1 MRPRQTDS
9 QATQRRDTM
18 SAAHD
23 IPILD
28 PAGGSQKKGELKL
41 YPIRDAWF
49 QEIEE
54 ADARANTEARWQIR
68 EACEYEYAL
77 PDGQRFAKGGK
88 THPVVSESERK
99 PNEGRIRPGNYVGRL
114 KLEVVS
120 SEDGH
125 GIGFVE
131 LESTSVKMEY
141 RADYR
146 RMLTDLAE
154 KSAELLMSSEE
165 FVFQKYGVDYSAD
178 AETLYQQFAFAK
190 SLIVSDNFDAAIAKI
205 CSSPIRAM
213 RSEMESVPMT
223 RLRHLS
229 GRDVRR
235 FASADNRMKLP
246 PRHSF
251 TMRTGIPSVPCTL
264 SSDVRKETAD
274 VPENR
279 FVKFA
284 LEGFLDFLRDISIL
298 PQASTS
304 LREEA
309 SALADTLEHRLNDP
323 LFRELSRLD
332 RMPLSS
338 PALQRREG
346 YREILRAWLM
356 FESAAKLAWSGG
368 EDVYDGGKRNVAT
381 LYEYWAFFKLLD
393 IVSGVFDME
402 KKDLDQLIV
411 SDKGRLELSLRQGK
425 SMVFRGRYAPRDG
438 SRELKIQFTYNKT
451 FRFVDNI
458 ERQGSWTVDMR
469 PDYTLS
475 IWPWPYARIEDAEKI
490 DAVVHIHFDAKY
502 KIDKFLEIF
511 GDTPSGA
518 QASEAADA
526 ALNKIR
532 DEEARG
538 EYKRGDLLKMH
549 SYNDA
554 IRRTYGS
561 YILYPGDKDDPK
573 RRYREIIPGI
583 GAFKLRPGN
592 DEPDGAGAI
601 KTFIRKVTVSLQNRL
616 TQRERLSIY
625 GHRVHKDSSAA
636 LPMAARSISLPVMNS
651 RGELF
656 VPADEPVLIGYFHAG
671 NLDWIK
677 KNGYNFRVGLKNGS
691 LGLGYEELKADYL
704 LLHSGSTVTSLLFRI
719 DKEKPPK
726 LMSKSDLIRLGYPS
740 TPSGDAY
747 LLFKLFEIKDGEP
760 LYGMTCDISKLS
772 QYAGGRASSHPLTV
786 TFHDLMLHAIVSA

>member
-1 MRPRQTDS
+1 
-9 QATQRRDTM
+9 M
-18 SAAHD
+18 STTHV
-23 IPILD
+23 IPILG
-28 PAGGSQKKGELKL
+28 ATGGLPTKWELKL
-41 YPIRDAWF
+41 FPIRNAWF
-49 QEIEE
+49 QEIGD
-54 ADARANTEARWQIR
+54 ADARANAEARWQIR
-68 EACEYEYAL
+68 EASEYEYEL

-88 THPVVSESERK
+88 MHPVVSESERK

-120 SEDGH
+120 SEDGR

-131 LESTSVKMEY
+131 LESTSVKMGY

-165 FVFQKYGVDYSAD
+165 FVFQKYEVDCSAD

-213 RSEMESVPMT
+213 RFKMESVPIT
-223 RLRHLS
+223 RLRRLS
-229 GRDVRR
+229 GRDVRC
-235 FASADNRMKLP
+235 FVSADSRMKLP
-246 PRHSF
+246 AGHSF
-251 TMRTGIPSVPCTL
+251 MTRTGIPSVPCAL
-264 SSDVRKETAD
+264 SSGVRKETVD

-284 LEGFLDFLRDISIL
+284 IEGILDFLRDISIL
-298 PQASTS
+298 PQASNS

-309 SALADTLEHRLNDP
+309 SALADTLECRLNDP

-332 RMPLSS
+332 RMPFTS

-393 IVSGVFDME
+393 IVSDVFDME

-411 SDKGRLELSLRQGK
+411 RDKGRLELSLRQGK
-425 SMVFRGRYAPRDG
+425 SMSFRGRYTPGDG
-438 SRELKIQFTYNKT
+438 SRELKVQFAYNKT

-502 KIDKFLEIF
+502 KIDRFLDIF
-511 GDTPSGA
+511 GNTSNGV
-518 QASEAADA
+518 QGSEAADA
-526 ALNKIR
+526 ALNRIR

-601 KTFIRKVTVSLQNRL
+601 KTFIRKVAISLQNRL
-616 TQRERLSIY
+616 TQRERMSIY
-625 GHRVHKDSSAA
+625 GYRVHKDMSAA
-636 LPMAARSISLPVMNS
+636 LPMAARSISLPVVNS

-671 NLDWIK
+671 CLDWIK
-677 KNGYNFRVGLKNGS
+677 RNGYNFRVGLKNGA

-704 LLHSGSTVTSLLFRI
+704 LLHSEAIITNLLFRI
-719 DKEKPPK
+719 DKENPPR
-726 LMSKSDLIRLGYPS
+726 LVSRSDLIHLGYPKA
-740 TPSGDAY
+740 PSGDEY
-747 LLFKLFEIKDGEP
+747 LLLKLAEIKDGEP
-760 LYGMTCDISKLS
+760 LFGMKCDISKLP
-772 QYAGGRASSHPLTV
+772 QYAGGRVSSRPMTV
-786 TFHDLMLHAIVSA
+786 TFHDLMLHSIVPA

>member
-1 MRPRQTDS
+1 
-9 QATQRRDTM
+9 M
-18 SAAHD
+18 SAAHV

-28 PAGGSQKKGELKL
+28 PAGGSPTKGKLKL

-54 ADARANTEARWQIR
+54 ADARANAEARWQIR
-68 EACEYEYAL
+68 EACEYEYEL
-77 PDGQRFAKGGK
+77 LDGQRFAKGGK

-229 GRDVRR
+229 SRDVRR

-246 PRHSF
+246 PGHSF

-264 SSDVRKETAD
+264 SSDVRKETVD

-279 FVKFA
+279 FVKFV

-309 SALADTLEHRLNDP
+309 SALADALEYRLNDP

-393 IVSGVFDME
+393 IVSDVFDME

-438 SRELKIQFTYNKT
+438 SRELQIQFTYNKT

-532 DEEARG
+532 DEESRG

-583 GAFKLRPGN
+583 GAFRLRPGN

-625 GHRVHKDSSAA
+625 GHRVHKDSSVA

-671 NLDWIK
+671 NLDWIR

-726 LMSKSDLIRLGYPS
+726 LMSKSDLMRLGYPS

-760 LYGMTCDISKLS
+760 LYDMTCDISKLS
-772 QYAGGRASSHPLTV
+772 QYAGGRASSRPLTV

>member
-1 MRPRQTDS
+1 
-9 QATQRRDTM
+9 M
-18 SAAHD
+18 SAAHV

-28 PAGGSQKKGELKL
+28 SDGGSPTKDELKL

-49 QEIEE
+49 QEIGE
-54 ADARANTEARWQIR
+54 ADARANAEARWQIR
-68 EACEYEYAL
+68 EACEYEYEL

-88 THPVVSESERK
+88 IHPVVSESERK

-120 SEDGH
+120 SDDSR

-165 FVFQKYGVDYSAD
+165 FVFQKYEVDYSAD

-190 SLIVSDNFDAAIAKI
+190 SLIVSDSFDAAIAKI

-213 RSEMESVPMT
+213 RSEMESVPII

-229 GRDVRR
+229 GKDVRR
-235 FASADNRMKLP
+235 FVSADSRMKLP
-246 PRHSF
+246 TGHSF
-251 TMRTGIPSVPCTL
+251 AMRTKIPSVPCTL
-264 SSDVRKETAD
+264 SSDVCRETAD

-279 FVKFA
+279 FVKFV
-284 LEGFLDFLRDISIL
+284 LEGLLDFLRDISIL
-298 PQASTS
+298 PQASSS

-309 SALADTLEHRLNDP
+309 AALADALECRLSEP

-393 IVSGVFDME
+393 IVSDVLDME
-402 KKDLDQLIV
+402 KKDLDKLIV

-425 SMVFRGRYAPRDG
+425 SMVFRGRYAPSDG

-475 IWPWPYARIEDAEKI
+475 IWPWPYARVEDAEKI

-502 KIDKFLEIF
+502 KIDNFLEIF
-511 GDTPSGA
+511 GNTPSG
-518 QASEAADA
+518 SECGEATET
-526 ALNKIR
+526 ALNRIR
-532 DEEARG
+532 DEEDRG

-583 GAFKLRPGN
+583 GAFKLRPG
-592 DEPDGAGAI
+592 DGGPDGAGAI
-601 KTFIRKVTVSLQNRL
+601 KTFIRKIVVSLQNRL
-616 TQRERLSIY
+616 TQRERMSIY
-625 GHRVHKDSSAA
+625 GYRVHKDVSVT
-636 LPMAARSISLPVMNS
+636 LPIAARPISLPVTNS

-656 VPADEPVLIGYFHAG
+656 VPADEPVIIGYFHVG

-677 KNGYNFRVGLKNGS
+677 KNGYNFRVGLRNGS

-704 LLHSGSTVTSLLFRI
+704 LLHSESNVTNLLFRI
-719 DKEKPPK
+719 DKGNPPK
-726 LMSKSDLIRLGYPS
+726 LISKSDLIHLGYPS
-740 TPSGDAY
+740 PPSGDQY
-747 LLFKLFEIKDGEP
+747 LLLKLFEIKEGEP
-760 LYGMTCDISKLS
+760 LYGMKCDISKLP
-772 QYAGGRASSHPLTV
+772 QYAGGRISSRPMTV
-786 TFHDLMLHAIVSA
+786 TFQDLMLHSIVSA

>member
-1 MRPRQTDS
+1 
-9 QATQRRDTM
+9 M
-18 SAAHD
+18 SAAHA

-28 PAGGSQKKGELKL
+28 SSGGSPTKGELKL

-49 QEIEE
+49 QEIGD
-54 ADARANTEARWQIR
+54 ADARANAEARWQIR
-68 EACEYEYAL
+68 EACEYEYEL

-88 THPVVSESERK
+88 IHPVVSESERK

-114 KLEVVS
+114 KLDVVS
-120 SEDGH
+120 CADGSP
-125 GIGFVE
+125 IGFVE

-165 FVFQKYGVDYSAD
+165 FVFQKYEVDYSAD

-213 RSEMESVPMT
+213 RSEMEPVSIT
-223 RLRHLS
+223 RLRRLTS
-229 GRDVRR
+229 RDARR
-235 FASADNRMKLP
+235 FISSNNRVNLP
-246 PRHSF
+246 HGHPF
-251 TMRTGIPSVPCTL
+251 AMRTGISSVPCTMP
-264 SSDVRKETAD
+264 SDVRKETAD

-279 FVKFA
+279 FVKFV

-298 PQASTS
+298 PQASSS

-309 SALADTLEHRLNDP
+309 SALADTLEYRLNDP

-393 IVSGVFDME
+393 IVSDVFDME

-411 SDKGRLELSLRQGK
+411 RDKGRLELSLRQGK
-425 SMVFRGRYAPRDG
+425 SMVFRGRYTPGDG
-438 SRELKIQFTYNKT
+438 SRELKVQFTYNKT
-451 FRFVDNI
+451 FRYVDNI
-458 ERQGSWTVDMR
+458 ECQGSWTVDMR

-511 GDTPSGA
+511 GNTPSGT
-518 QASEAADA
+518 QGSEAADA
-526 ALNKIR
+526 ALNRIR

-601 KTFIRKVTVSLQNRL
+601 KTFIRKVTISLQNRL
-616 TQRERLSIY
+616 TQRERMSIY
-625 GHRVHKDSSAA
+625 GYRVHKDMSVA
-636 LPMAARSISLPVMNS
+636 LPMAARSISLPVTNS

-671 NLDWIK
+671 NLEWIK
-677 KNGYNFRVGLKNGS
+677 KNGYNFRVGLKNGA

-704 LLHSGSTVTSLLFRI
+704 LLHSESTVTNLLFRI

-726 LMSKSDLIRLGYPS
+726 LMSKSDLIHLGYPS
-740 TPSGDAY
+740 TPSGDEY
-747 LLFKLFEIKDGEP
+747 LLLKLLEINDGEP
-760 LYGMTCDISKLS
+760 LYGMKCDISKLP
-772 QYAGGRASSHPLTV
+772 QYAGGRVSSRPMTV
-786 TFHDLMLHAIVSA
+786 TFHDLMLHSIVSA

>member
-1 MRPRQTDS
+1 
-9 QATQRRDTM
+9 M

-518 QASEAADA
+518 QASEVANA

-656 VPADEPVLIGYFHAG
+656 VPADETVLIGYFHAG

-704 LLHSGSTVTSLLFRI
+704 LLHSGSTITSLLFRI

-726 LMSKSDLIRLGYPS
+726 LMSKSDLMRLGYPS
-740 TPSGDAY
+740 TPSVDAY

-760 LYGMTCDISKLS
+760 LYGMKCDISKLS
-772 QYAGGRASSHPLTV
+772 QYAGGRASSRPLTV